1 MASQLHRKRSWFSYY
16 LSALFLLSSI
26 PAFQVYS
33 VFSYWFS
40 SHRLSHAPFPL
51 LSALSLGD
59 PIPIMTPMTISR
71 PLSIS
76 KTSKLQ
82 SLRCSRLAWKVLPDT
97 IRHKRLKLKVLLW
110 LSSPQESTTFK
121 FSQLITIET
130 QEAFF
135 RCHPRASY
143 LIHTQAHLFLLSF
156 SQKCLSPCHSSSAS
170 WSYFFIWT
178 PLTCLLNL
186 PPPQSNQNLIHTHT
200 HTHTHTHLCMVVV
213 V

>member
-1 MASQLHRKRSWFSYY
+1 MASQLHRKLSWFSYY
-16 LSALFLLSSI
+16 LSALFLLRSI

-59 PIPIMTPMTISR
+59 PIPIVTPMTISR

-82 SLRCSRLAWKVLPDT
+82 SLRCSRLAWKALPDT
-97 IRHKRLKLKVLLW
+97 MRHKRLKLKVLLW
-110 LSSPQESTTFK
+110 FSCFK

-130 QEAFF
+130 QEAVF
-135 RCHPRASY
+135 RCHPRAPY

-170 WSYFFIWT
+170 
-178 PLTCLLNL
+178 
-186 PPPQSNQNLIHTHT
+186 
-200 HTHTHTHLCMVVV
+200 
-213 V
+213 